1 MKYTEQA
8 FDRAELELRRRQDNA
23 NEEHQRRLDEI
34 AQNAPEIYRMHS
46 EAIRLNYSLIG
57 NIGKGKSSAD
67 VSKKIAEI
75 KEKNINLRH
84 AMVLFQNTH

>member
-46 EAIRLNYSLIG
+46 EAIRLNYAL
-57 NIGKGKSSAD
+57 IGKGEKYQPSSHDARDAKGLRLSRGLLAD
-67 VSKKIAEI
+67 ALSV
-75 KEKNINLRH
+75 
-84 AMVLFQNTH
+84 